1 MFDPFPHMFVFY
13 RLNLSFQALKFLWV
27 FLLQFAMPLQEEI
40 YKQNENLLAAVAKT
54 FHDEY
59 NNMFSHQEEP
69 QPSTLQKLIFIV
81 HLIIVLFSLHMQLR
95 RFIFVKGKVIIVTH
109 LLVLLRVY
117 GRQ

>member
-1 MFDPFPHMFVFY
+1 MFVFY

-59 NNMFSHQEEP
+59 NNMFSHEKQAP
-69 QPSTLQKLIFIV
+69 QPSTLHKQIFIV
-81 HLIIVLFSLHMQLR
+81 LLIIVLFSLHLQLK
-95 RFIFVKGKVIIVTH
+95 RFIFVKSKVIIVTH
-109 LLVLLRVY
+109 LSVLLRVY